1 MVQRESP
8 RVRATEAAQTW
19 ASSPLPASLGGD
31 TFGAQ
36 APFQP
41 VQCPLPQQAL
51 RPLSSAGPR
60 VLDSAL
66 VDPAKVIS
74 LSVCRVSPGSA
85 QGPGEPGVR
94 PGQMAAS
101 PCAQLHTAWGAPGPG
116 NPPTL
121 FPEQLVM
128 RQCVRGPR
136 RTHTQGPG
144 THAGG
149 LPLRGSS
156 LYLGPFSPFRG
167 CCVERDTRRPACKDT
182 YTSSALTRLFRGKR
196 GAS

>member
-1 MVQRESP
+1 M
-8 RVRATEAAQTW
+8 
-19 ASSPLPASLGGD
+19 
-31 TFGAQ
+31 FGAQ

-51 RPLSSAGPR
+51 RPLSSAGPPA
-60 VLDSAL
+60 LDSAL
-66 VDPAKVIS
+66 ADPAKVIS

-121 FPEQLVM
+121 LPEQLVM

-136 RTHTQGPG
+136 RTRG
-144 THAGG
+144 TWDPRRGTPAKRQQLVSWAL
-149 LPLRGSS
+149 LP
-156 LYLGPFSPFRG
+156 FQ
-167 CCVERDTRRPACKDT
+167 
-182 YTSSALTRLFRGKR
+182 RLL
-196 GAS
+196 